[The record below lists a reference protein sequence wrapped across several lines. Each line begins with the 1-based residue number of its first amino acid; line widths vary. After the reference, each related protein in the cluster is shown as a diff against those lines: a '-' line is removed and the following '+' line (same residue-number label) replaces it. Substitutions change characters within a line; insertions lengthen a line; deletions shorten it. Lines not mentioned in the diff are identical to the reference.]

1 MSMKLV
7 CTIGTQGLSDGRRIH
22 RGEVYE
28 VDDETAST
36 ALASGYATKYVE
48 PVVAE
53 PEVVKVPDAP
63 EEMDVAEEPEME
75 EEMAAPEKPN
85 KVTRKKIGGR

>member
-7 CTIGTQGLSDGRRIH
+7 CTIGTQGLSDGRVFQ
-22 RGEVYE
+22 RGDVYE

-48 PVVAE
+48 PVVEKPKVVEKPVVVAE
-53 PEVVKVPDAP
+53 PEVVEVPDAP
-63 EEMDVAEEPEME
+63 E
-75 EEMAAPEKPN
+75 KPKKVN
-85 KVTRKKIGGR
+85 KRTGGR

>member
-1 MSMKLV
+1 MKLV
-7 CTIGTQGLSDGRRIH
+7 CTIGTQGLPDGRLIQ

-36 ALASGYATKYVE
+36 AISQRYATKYVE

-53 PEVVKVPDAP
+53 PEVVEVPDAP
-63 EEMDVAEEPEME
+63 ETKAEPEV
-75 EEMAAPEKPN
+75 AAASDTPKKP
-85 KVTRKKIGGR
+85 KRVTKRTGGR